1 VKQLQME
8 LAERR
13 RVKDLEYRLSAF
25 TGEQKERG
33 SEADARGSGAVERAA
48 PSRTL
53 HAGNM
58 EAAAEELRAGSRI
71 PVTIEQIVNDTLV
84 VTLTYRDRS
93 YTGILLDCNKK
104 TGLFCLPDV
113 VGKSE
118 EPLIS
123 IQESDVMNE
132 EPCSKPAIQSAQRP
146 KDENTE
152 PDKPPAVPLPIPV
165 EPGQPTYPPYFEGAP
180 FPQPMWVRHTYSQW
194 VPQPPPRPIKRK
206 KRRSREPGRM
216 TMSTIRLRP
225 RQVLCEKCKNT
236 VTSDEDSKDGSTV
249 AKPSRKENAPQGEEL
264 AKEAPPKGLRK
275 EDGDATRETK
285 RRDEAPCYESK
296 RCRKERKEDEKF
308 PGGDVVPHSPVIK
321 ISYST
326 PQGKGEV
333 MKIPSRVHGSVKP
346 FCPKQLMQ
354 NGLGEHDNSREPR
367 KETRSAIESI
377 RTGLTVSIPKLKLPK
392 LTDQDI
398 PSPKIRLKS
407 RGDGVERVSMYEA
420 EIVGEARRRSPRI
433 PGSGL
438 ARPEDSGDK
447 NALELWSGEETER
460 HGDLTLLINFGKRK
474 ADSSSLSVCS
484 SDSLDESKSFSSDGT
499 SPELCEL
506 APGEHVIGVSSS
518 VSTTSSASRAEGRTV
533 PPLTV
538 RLHTRSMS
546 KCITEEGH
554 AVTVGDVVWGK
565 IHGFP
570 WWPARILSISG
581 TRREEDEADAPW
593 PEAKVAWFG
602 SPTTSQLSVAKLSP
616 FREFFRLRFNRKK
629 KGMYR
634 RAIIE
639 AAKAVGHMSSEITS
653 LLSERGEG
661 WTLAGFRTPC
671 SPPVH
676 SQPGRSAFATD
687 LMSEGAFF
695 SHLPGMRNQPTCRAV
710 EGASRQ
716 KHLGNT
722 RELFLS
728 ICFSTL
734 SICSG
739 HLF

>member
-1 VKQLQME
+1 
-8 LAERR
+8 
-13 RVKDLEYRLSAF
+13 
-25 TGEQKERG
+25 
-33 SEADARGSGAVERAA
+33 
-48 PSRTL
+48 
-53 HAGNM
+53 M

-84 VTLTYRDRS
+84 VTLTYRERS
-93 YTGILLDCNKK
+93 YTGILLDCDKK

-118 EPLIS
+118 EPFIS
-123 IQESDVMNE
+123 RQEPDVMNE
-132 EPCSKPAIQSAQRP
+132 EPCSKPPIQSAQRP

-152 PDKPPAVPLPIPV
+152 PEEPSAIPIPIPV
-165 EPGQPTYPPYFEGAP
+165 QPGQPTYPPYFEGAP

-236 VTSDEDSKDGSTV
+236 LTSDEDSKDGSTIS
-249 AKPSRKENAPQGEEL
+249 KPSRKENAPQGNDHV
-264 AKEAPPKGLRK
+264 KEPPPKALRK
-275 EDGDATRETK
+275 EDNDTTKESRKRE
-285 RRDEAPCYESK
+285 EVPVHESK

-308 PGGDVVPHSPVIK
+308 PAGDVVPHSPVIK

-354 NGLGEHDNSREPR
+354 NGVGEHEGNREPR
-367 KETRSAIESI
+367 KEARPTIDSI

-392 LTDQDI
+392 LSDQDI

-407 RGDGVERVSMYEA
+407 RVEGVERMSVYEA
-420 EIVGEARRRSPRI
+420 ELVGDARRKSPRVSE
-433 PGSGL
+433 SGL
-438 ARPEDSGDK
+438 TRHEDTTDK
-447 NALELWSGEETER
+447 DSLELWSSEETER
-460 HGDLTLLINFGKRK
+460 HGDLTLLINFGKHK

-506 APGEHVIGVSSS
+506 APGEHVIGVSA
-518 VSTTSSASRAEGRTV
+518 VSTASSTSRPEGRTV

-546 KCITEEGH
+546 KCVTEEGH

-581 TRREEDEADAPW
+581 TRREEGEVDTPW

-602 SPTTSQLSVAKLSP
+602 SPTTSHLSVAKLSP

-634 RAIIE
+634 RAIVE
-639 AAKAVGHMSSEITS
+639 AAKAVGHLSSEITS
-653 LLSERGEG
+653 LLSHCE
-661 WTLAGFRTPC
+661 T
-671 SPPVH
+671 
-676 SQPGRSAFATD
+676 
-687 LMSEGAFF
+687 
-695 SHLPGMRNQPTCRAV
+695 
-710 EGASRQ
+710 
-716 KHLGNT
+716 
-722 RELFLS
+722 
-728 ICFSTL
+728 
-734 SICSG
+734 
-739 HLF
+739 